1 MGTSGSTECGVPQ
14 ITFRIR
20 THVAASASEWM
31 LEVDLLALVAT
42 DQACWRDSTLA
53 RDIVGFVVHAARFM
67 SASSPTLIA
76 LLHGPDQPGLV
87 ARVAGWIFER
97 GGNILHADQHRDM
110 EAGVFFQRV
119 EWEPAMAGAGEN
131 ALAVA
136 EADFTAFAR
145 SKLGMHV
152 RVLSSADRPR
162 VAVFVS
168 KADHCF
174 HDLVLR
180 WKSGDYACDLVGV
193 VSNHTELAEAAR
205 GYGLPFVHIPVTSAN
220 KVAAEAKQL
229 ALLKELRAELV
240 ILARY
245 MQVLSADFLAAFGA
259 PVINIHHSFLPAF
272 AGGRPYHQA
281 HARGV
286 KLIGAT
292 AHYATR
298 DLDEGPI
305 IHQDVARVTHRH
317 DVEDL
322 VRKGRDLERLVLA
335 QAVRWHLEG
344 RVLVYGNKT
353 VVFD

>member
-1 MGTSGSTECGVPQ
+1 MET
-14 ITFRIR
+14 
-20 THVAASASEWM
+20 
-31 LEVDLLALVAT
+31 
-42 DQACWRDSTLA
+42 
-53 RDIVGFVVHAARFM
+53 
-67 SASSPTLIA
+67 PTLIA

-87 ARVAGWIFER
+87 ARVSGWIFAR
-97 GGNILHADQHRDM
+97 GGNILHADQHRDR
-110 EAGVFFQRV
+110 EAGIFFQRI
-119 EWEPAMAGAGEN
+119 EWVPLGASG
-131 ALAVA
+131 VA
-136 EADFTAFAR
+136 ERETKDFEVFAA
-145 SKLGMHV
+145 SLGMHS
-152 RVLSSADRPR
+152 RVLTSAERPR

-168 KADHCF
+168 KSDHCF
-174 HDLVLR
+174 HDLALR
-180 WKSGDYACDLVGV
+180 WKAGEFACDIVAIVG
-193 VSNHTELAEAAR
+193 NHPDLEPAAR
-205 GYGLPFVHIPVTSAN
+205 GYGIPFHHIAISAAT
-220 KVAAEAKQL
+220 KEAAESQQL
-229 ALLKELRAELV
+229 ALLSELRVELV
-240 ILARY
+240 VLARY
-245 MQVLSADFLAAFGA
+245 MQVLSASFLDKLGV

-317 DVEDL
+317 GVEEL
-322 VRKGRDLERLVLA
+322 VRKGRDLEKMVLA

>member
-1 MGTSGSTECGVPQ
+1 METP
-14 ITFRIR
+14 R
-20 THVAASASEWM
+20 
-31 LEVDLLALVAT
+31 
-42 DQACWRDSTLA
+42 
-53 RDIVGFVVHAARFM
+53 
-67 SASSPTLIA
+67 LIA

-97 GGNILHADQHRDM
+97 GGNILHADQHRDR

-119 EWEPAMAGAGEN
+119 EWEPAAEKNRPGIAQ
-131 ALAVA
+131 LAAA
-136 EADFTAFAR
+136 EAEFVGFAR
-145 SKLGMHV
+145 GQLGMEV
-152 RVLSSADRPR
+152 RVLASIERPK

-180 WKSGDYACDLVGV
+180 WKAGDFAGELAAV
-193 VSNHTELAEAAR
+193 VSNHPDLGDAAR
-205 GYGLPFVHIPVTSAN
+205 GYGLPFHHVPVT
-220 KVAAEAKQL
+220 AATKLQGEAAQL
-229 ALLKELRAELV
+229 ALLAGLGVQLV
-240 ILARY
+240 VLARY
-245 MQVLSADFLAAFGA
+245 MQVLSADFLAKLGV

-272 AGGRPYHQA
+272 AGGKPYHQA

-292 AHYATR
+292 AHYATQ

-305 IHQDVARVTHRH
+305 IHQDVVQVTHRH
-317 DVEDL
+317 GVDEL
-322 VRKGRDLERLVLA
+322 IRKGRDLERTVLA

>member
-1 MGTSGSTECGVPQ
+1 ME
-14 ITFRIR
+14 
-20 THVAASASEWM
+20 
-31 LEVDLLALVAT
+31 
-42 DQACWRDSTLA
+42 
-53 RDIVGFVVHAARFM
+53 
-67 SASSPTLIA
+67 SPATLIA

-110 EAGVFFQRV
+110 EAGIFFQRV
-119 EWEPAMAGAGEN
+119 EWLPAITAPLTGLAGSAPGPGPGESRAAAGEF
-131 ALAVA
+131 A
-136 EADFTAFAR
+136 EFVQSA
-145 SKLGMHV
+145 LGM
-152 RVLSSADRPR
+152 RLRLLSSADRPR
-162 VAVFVS
+162 VALFVS

-180 WKSGDYACDLVGV
+180 WKAGDFACELVGV
-193 VSNHTELAEAAR
+193 VSNHQELAGAAQA
-205 GYGLPFVHIPVTSAN
+205 YGLPFFHVPVSAQDRS
-220 KVAAEAKQL
+220 AAEARQL
-229 ALLKELRAELV
+229 ALMRELDAGLIV
-240 ILARY
+240 LARY
-245 MQVLSADFLAAFGA
+245 MQVLSADFLEKFGA

-305 IHQDVARVTHRH
+305 INQDVARVTHRH
-317 DVEDL
+317 GVDDL
-322 VRKGRDLERLVLA
+322 IRRGRELEKSVLA

>member
-1 MGTSGSTECGVPQ
+1 MSSGNE
-14 ITFRIR
+14 
-20 THVAASASEWM
+20 SAS
-31 LEVDLLALVAT
+31 T
-42 DQACWRDSTLA
+42 
-53 RDIVGFVVHAARFM
+53 FV
-67 SASSPTLIA
+67 A
-76 LLHGPDQPGLV
+76 LLHGPDQRGLV

-97 GGNILHADQHRDM
+97 GGNILHADQHRDT

-119 EWEPAMAGAGEN
+119 EWQAAAGSAS
-131 ALAVA
+131 
-136 EADFTAFAR
+136 ADTAAFQAFAAE
-145 SKLGMHV
+145 LGMQA
-152 RVLSSADRPR
+152 RVADSSHRTR

-174 HDLVLR
+174 HDLMLR
-180 WKSGDYACDLVGV
+180 WRAGDFAGQCVAV
-193 VSNHTELAEAAR
+193 VSNHPDLAQASA
-205 GYGLPFVHIPVTSAN
+205 GYGVPYHHIPVTTDT
-220 KVAAEAKQL
+220 KEAAEGRQL
-229 ALLKELRAELV
+229 ALLKAQGIELV

-245 MQVLSADFLAAFGA
+245 MQVLSSRFLEALGR

-281 HARGV
+281 HSRGV

-305 IHQDVARVTHRH
+305 IQQDVTRVTHRH
-317 DVEDL
+317 SVDDL
-322 VRKGRDLERLVLA
+322 VRKGRDLEKTVLA
-335 QAVRWHLEG
+335 QGVRWHLEN

>member
-1 MGTSGSTECGVPQ
+1 MS
-14 ITFRIR
+14 
-20 THVAASASEWM
+20 SEF
-31 LEVDLLALVAT
+31 
-42 DQACWRDSTLA
+42 S
-53 RDIVGFVVHAARFM
+53 
-67 SASSPTLIA
+67 TLIA
-76 LLHGPDQPGLV
+76 LLHGPDQLGLV

-119 EWEPAMAGAGEN
+119 EWVPCFAPPAAAASGALPGPQN
-131 ALAVA
+131 ADEAAA
-136 EADFTAFAR
+136 EFTRFAA
-145 SKLGMHV
+145 SLGMHA
-152 RVLSSADRPR
+152 RVLSSAQRAR
-162 VAVFVS
+162 LALFVS
-168 KADHCF
+168 RADHCF

-180 WKSGDYACDLVGV
+180 WKAGDVPAEIVAVVGNHQDLAG
-193 VSNHTELAEAAR
+193 AAA
-205 GYGLPFVHIPVTSAN
+205 GYGLPFYHIPVKAESKA
-220 KVAAEAKQL
+220 AAEARQL
-229 ALLKELRAELV
+229 ELLRELRADLV
-240 ILARY
+240 VLARY
-245 MQVLSADFLAAFGA
+245 MQVLSAEFLDGFGA

-272 AGGRPYHQA
+272 AGGKPYHQA

-322 VRKGRDLERLVLA
+322 VRMGRDLERQVLA

-344 RVLVYGNKT
+344 RVLAYGNKT

>member
-1 MGTSGSTECGVPQ
+1 M
-14 ITFRIR
+14 
-20 THVAASASEWM
+20 
-31 LEVDLLALVAT
+31 
-42 DQACWRDSTLA
+42 
-53 RDIVGFVVHAARFM
+53 
-67 SASSPTLIA
+67 
-76 LLHGPDQPGLV
+76 HGPDQPGLV

-97 GGNILHADQHRDM
+97 GGNILHADQHRDT
-110 EAGVFFQRV
+110 EAGIFFQRV
-119 EWEPAMAGAGEN
+119 EWEPQFTPANGAMQGS
-131 ALAVA
+131 ALEQGRLKSLAAA
-136 EADFTAFAR
+136 EAAFEQFAEDTL
-145 SKLGMHV
+145 KLNV
-152 RVLSSADRPR
+152 RILSSLDRPR

-174 HDLVLR
+174 HDLILR
-180 WKSGDYACDLVGV
+180 WKAGDYRCDLAAIVG
-193 VSNHTELAEAAR
+193 NHPDLGDVTR
-205 GYGLPFVHIPVTSAN
+205 GYGLPFYHIPVKAETKA
-220 KVAAEAKQL
+220 AAEANQL
-229 ALLKELRAELV
+229 ALLRDLRAELV
-240 ILARY
+240 VLARY
-245 MQVLSADFLAAFGA
+245 MQVLSADFLEKFGA

-305 IHQDVARVTHRH
+305 IHQDVAGVTHRQG
-317 DVEDL
+317 VEDM
-322 VRKGRDLERLVLA
+322 VRRGRDLERVVLA